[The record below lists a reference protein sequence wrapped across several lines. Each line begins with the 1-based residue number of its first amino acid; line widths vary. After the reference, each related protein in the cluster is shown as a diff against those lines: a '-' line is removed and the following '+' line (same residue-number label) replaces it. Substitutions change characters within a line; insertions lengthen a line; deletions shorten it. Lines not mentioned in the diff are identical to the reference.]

1 MEPITNTPKKSLAGV
16 GRAVKFNPFL
26 PEFRADPYPI
36 YDRLRSLEPVHWSFI
51 GAWVITRYDDAVA
64 VLRDPRF
71 SADMRRWGNCKD
83 IKYREKQGELSPLGR
98 INSKWILFLDPPD
111 HTRLQKLVSKAFT
124 PQVVEG
130 LRPYIQKVV
139 NEQLDQV
146 QNAGVMDVIAD
157 IAHPLPV
164 IVIAEM
170 LGMPSVDRD
179 LLKHWSD
186 QLVLCLEPMMSLN
199 VFEQLNQ
206 VVLEFTKYL
215 RSLIAQRRQSRQDD
229 LISALIAAKEEN
241 DKLSED
247 ELLATCILL
256 FTAGHETTV
265 KLISNG
271 VLTLLRHPDQL
282 EKLKQEPMLI
292 QSAVEE
298 LLRYD
303 SPVQVTFRT
312 AIEEVEIGNKT
323 IQKGQQVF
331 VCLGAAHRDP
341 TQFPEPNRF
350 DITRQKNRHLA
361 FSYGIHAC
369 LGATLARTQA
379 QIAINTLIQR
389 MPDLKL
395 YTDTLEWQENIILRG
410 LKALPVS
417 FTV

>member
-1 MEPITNTPKKSLAGV
+1 M
-16 GRAVKFNPFL
+16 
-26 PEFRADPYPI
+26 
-36 YDRLRSLEPVHWSFI
+36 
-51 GAWVITRYDDAVA
+51 
-64 VLRDPRF
+64 
-71 SADMRRWGNCKD
+71 
-83 IKYREKQGELSPLGR
+83 
-98 INSKWILFLDPPD
+98 
-111 HTRLQKLVSKAFT
+111 
-124 PQVVEG
+124 
-130 LRPYIQKVV
+130 
-139 NEQLDQV
+139 
-146 QNAGVMDVIAD
+146 
-157 IAHPLPV
+157 
-164 IVIAEM
+164 
-170 LGMPSVDRD
+170 
-179 LLKHWSD
+179 
-186 QLVLCLEPMMSLN
+186 
-199 VFEQLNQ
+199 
-206 VVLEFTKYL
+206 
-215 RSLIAQRRQSRQDD
+215 
-229 LISALIAAKEEN
+229 
-241 DKLSED
+241 
-247 ELLATCILL
+247 
-256 FTAGHETTV
+256 

-303 SPVQVTFRT
+303 SPVQVTVRT
-312 AIEEVEIGNKT
+312 AMEEVEIGNKT

-389 MPDLKL
+389 MPELKL